1 MLYICETGDGKQAM
15 RSRLFNH
22 WLSLFDKKREFTCM
36 SASIIDE
43 DGEVNYATL
52 ISRNDNPNLS
62 RALSDFSE
70 TVAAM
75 NSKPNQLTASC

>member
-1 MLYICETGDGKQAM
+1 
-15 RSRLFNH
+15 
-22 WLSLFDKKREFTCM
+22 M